1 MAVAQRIYAEAL
13 LEAAREKNALE
24 DVRDEFDAFTAAV
37 AASSELEEL
46 LRNPQIDPEARRA
59 ALDAVLT
66 SAAEPFRNFVLLLTE
81 KGRIGELQEIHAE
94 WTRLLAAA
102 ERVLELELT
111 TAVELS
117 EGDAAEIVGRIERA
131 AGRRVE
137 ASRHVDPELIGGL
150 VLQAGSLRVDGSVR
164 GRLQTLRTELLAA
177 G

>member
-13 LEAAREKNALE
+13 LQASRERDALE
-24 DVRDEFDAFTAAV
+24 QVRDEFDGFTAAV
-37 AASSELEEL
+37 AASPELDEL

-59 ALDAVLT
+59 ALDAVLG
-66 SAAEPFRNFVLLLTE
+66 AASEPFRNFVLLLAE

-117 EGDAAEIVGRIERA
+117 NAEAAEIVSKIERA

-137 ASRHVDPELIGGL
+137 AARHVDPELIGGL

-164 GRLQTLRTELLAA
+164 GRLQALRTELLAA